1 MMSELWMILAVV
13 VVILLVIGI
22 YTGLKNF
29 NKKTIIIGG
38 EEFRV
43 YRRYKNNKEAA
54 ELLNRS
60 NRNVIRF
67 IEHLK
72 NKPEFKHESDNLKY
86 RYDPGHFEEG
96 KRSFTVSKGRKISM
110 CLRNES
116 GKLYSDNTIMFVL
129 LHELSHVAINTHDH
143 TPEFWDTFGRILKE
157 AHLFGIYNPVN
168 YATNPEKY
176 CGIMIK
182 HNPYYS

>member
-1 MMSELWMILAVV
+1 MTIILIFVV
-13 VVILLVIGI
+13 LVVIVLIVTAI
-22 YTGLKNF
+22 YYSS
-29 NKKTIIIGG
+29 NKKTIIIHG

-43 YRRYKNNKEAA
+43 YRKYRDRKEAA

-72 NKPEFKHESDNLKY
+72 KKPEFKDISDNLKY

-96 KRSFTVSKGRKISM
+96 KKSFTVSKGKKISM
-110 CLRNES
+110 CLRNEH

-129 LHELSHVAINTHDH
+129 LHEISHVAINSHDH
-143 TPEFWDTFGRILKE
+143 NPEFWDTFGLLLKE
-157 AHLFGIYNPVN
+157 ANSIGIYQPVN
-168 YATNPEKY
+168 YALNPEKY
-176 CGIMIK
+176 CGITIR